1 MRNEA
6 AARVFGAL
14 SDPTR
19 LAIVM
24 SLTDGEK
31 ACAELIDRFGLSKS
45 TFSHHTKMLARCG
58 LVRLRRGGKFLY
70 LTLNEPVLR
79 RSLALLGTKEESDGT
94 AVR

>member
-1 MRNEA
+1 MKNA
-6 AARVFGAL
+6 VAARVFGAL

-19 LAIVM
+19 LAIVT

-45 TFSHHTKMLARCG
+45 TFSHHTKVLARCG
-58 LVRLRRGGKFLY
+58 LVRLRRGGKYLY

-79 RSLALLGTKEESDGT
+79 RSLALFGKEEADG
-94 AVR
+94 AIVR